1 MSAPAPKKIRLDPFQ
16 SRCIEAVDAG
26 ESVMCSAHTSAGK
39 TVVAL
44 HAIAKSLA
52 AGQRVV
58 YTSPIK
64 ALSNQKYRE
73 LQQIFEDVGL
83 MTGETSVD
91 ADASCLVMTTEIL
104 RNMLY
109 KGHELVR
116 EVQWVIFDEV
126 HYMRDKERGVI
137 WEECIILLPH
147 AVRFVFLSATVPNG
161 VEFARWV
168 AHLHGRRCHLVTTQY
183 RPTPLQHWALP
194 AGGEGL
200 HLVLDESGTFHP
212 ASLAAA
218 AEQLQRSA
226 AAQVGSRSSPDLKRL
241 LTLLE
246 REGLEPAIVFTFSR
260 RECEGAAMAARSLAT
275 LPDEQLTAVRTI
287 FDAAVSTLSA
297 EDQQLPQL
305 AKMLPLLERGV
316 AVHHSGLLTVLKEVV
331 EILFQEGLVKVRF
344 ATNAWAS
351 RDCAA
356 AAGAYPSPR
365 HRAIGVPRDTPH
377 SDAPCISR
385 DRCSSP
391 PKPLRWAST
400 CRRARS
406 SSPASA
412 SGTAPR
418 TATRRLPSIYR

>member
-26 ESVMCSAHTSAGK
+26 ESVMRSAHTSAGK

-212 ASLAAA
+212 ASLAAPPSSSSGPRRRRWA
-218 AEQLQRSA
+218 RARRPTSSA
-226 AAQVGSRSSPDLKRL
+226 SS
-241 LTLLE
+241 
-246 REGLEPAIVFTFSR
+246 
-260 RECEGAAMAARSLAT
+260 
-275 LPDEQLTAVRTI
+275 
-287 FDAAVSTLSA
+287 
-297 EDQQLPQL
+297 
-305 AKMLPLLERGV
+305 
-316 AVHHSGLLTVLKEVV
+316 
-331 EILFQEGLVKVRF
+331 
-344 ATNAWAS
+344 
-351 RDCAA
+351 
-356 AAGAYPSPR
+356 
-365 HRAIGVPRDTPH
+365 
-377 SDAPCISR
+377 
-385 DRCSSP
+385 RCSSARGSSP
-391 PKPLRWAST
+391 RSSSPSRAASARAPRW
-400 CRRARS
+400 RRARS
-406 SSPASA
+406 PRCPTSSSPPSA
-412 SGTAPR
+412 RSLTPR
-418 TATRRLPSIYR
+418 CRR

>member
-137 WEECIILLPH
+137 WEECIVLAPS
-147 AVRFVFLSATVPNG
+147 AARFVFLSATIPNAA
-161 VEFARWV
+161 EFAGWI
-168 AHLHGRRCHLVTTQY
+168 AATHGRPCHIVSTPH
-183 RPTPLQHWALP
+183 RPTPLEHWALP
-194 AGGEGL
+194 AGADGL
-200 HLVLDESGTFHP
+200 YLLKSADGAFHTANFDAAMLALRKP
-212 ASLAAA
+212 AGAAA
-218 AEQLQRSA
+218 AAKAGSRDSPNLRRLLAQLQRR
-226 AAQVGSRSSPDLKRL
+226 Q
-241 LTLLE
+241 LT
-246 REGLEPAIVFTFSR
+246 PAIIFAFSR
-260 RECEGAAMAARSLAT
+260 RECEGAAMHARSLEP
-275 LPDEQLTAVRTI
+275 LGEEQQAAVRQ
-287 FDAAVSTLSA
+287 VSRSGVNSVSSHL
-297 EDQQLPQL
+297 QL
-305 AKMLPLLERGV
+305 
-316 AVHHSGLLTVLKEVV
+316 
-331 EILFQEGLVKVRF
+331 
-344 ATNAWAS
+344 
-351 RDCAA
+351 
-356 AAGAYPSPR
+356 
-365 HRAIGVPRDTPH
+365 
-377 SDAPCISR
+377 
-385 DRCSSP
+385 
-391 PKPLRWAST
+391 
-400 CRRARS
+400 
-406 SSPASA
+406 
-412 SGTAPR
+412 
-418 TATRRLPSIYR
+418 

>member
-1 MSAPAPKKIRLDPFQ
+1 MSAPAPKKSRLDPFQ

-200 HLVLDESGTFHP
+200 HLVLDENGTFHP

-344 ATNAWAS
+344 ATNALAS

-356 AAGAYPSPR
+356 AAGASLPTPPPR
-365 HRAIGVPRDTPH
+365 HH
-377 SDAPCISR
+377 
-385 DRCSSP
+385 
-391 PKPLRWAST
+391 
-400 CRRARS
+400 RRA
-406 SSPASA
+406 
-412 SGTAPR
+412 T
-418 TATRRLPSIYR
+418 

>member
-200 HLVLDESGTFHP
+200 HLVLDENGTFHP

-246 REGLEPAIVFTFSR
+246 REGLTQLGLTGHSFR
-260 RECEGAAMAARSLAT
+260 RGGASAHFRRTGNMPET
-275 LPDEQLTAVRTI
+275 LIKGRWENTRVAKMYLEQGVQLLQELQLQPQHEQRLRHYA
-287 FDAAVSTLSA
+287 
-297 EDQQLPQL
+297 QQLL
-305 AKMLPLLERGV
+305 AWL
-316 AVHHSGLLTVLKEVV
+316 HS
-331 EILFQEGLVKVRF
+331 
-344 ATNAWAS
+344 
-351 RDCAA
+351 
-356 AAGAYPSPR
+356 
-365 HRAIGVPRDTPH
+365 
-377 SDAPCISR
+377 
-385 DRCSSP
+385 
-391 PKPLRWAST
+391 
-400 CRRARS
+400 
-406 SSPASA
+406 
-412 SGTAPR
+412 
-418 TATRRLPSIYR
+418 

>member
-218 AEQLQRSA
+218 AEQLQRCRRRLLDRRLRVARVVPGRNVNGIRLRRHRRPSVHRAARLRALQGHEGNHDENHDVEVGDYEGDRLA
-226 AAQVGSRSSPDLKRL
+226 AAHNVEDQSSRPWRPRD
-241 LTLLE
+241 
-246 REGLEPAIVFTFSR
+246 
-260 RECEGAAMAARSLAT
+260 GAA
-275 LPDEQLTAVRTI
+275 DE
-287 FDAAVSTLSA
+287 
-297 EDQQLPQL
+297 
-305 AKMLPLLERGV
+305 
-316 AVHHSGLLTVLKEVV
+316 
-331 EILFQEGLVKVRF
+331 
-344 ATNAWAS
+344 
-351 RDCAA
+351 
-356 AAGAYPSPR
+356 
-365 HRAIGVPRDTPH
+365 
-377 SDAPCISR
+377 
-385 DRCSSP
+385 
-391 PKPLRWAST
+391 
-400 CRRARS
+400 
-406 SSPASA
+406 
-412 SGTAPR
+412 
-418 TATRRLPSIYR
+418 

>member
-1 MSAPAPKKIRLDPFQ
+1 
-16 SRCIEAVDAG
+16 
-26 ESVMCSAHTSAGK
+26 MCSAHTSAGK

-418 TATRRLPSIYR
+418 TATRRLPSTYR